1 MRAPRNVMVTCGGS
15 WVGMVWHLRWAIG
28 GVRALHGGAV
38 VVADMARPTPA
49 GLFAGCEVV
58 VPPVAD
64 PGYIPSLLE
73 ACRENDVRVLVPI
86 IDLDLNRLAPHREEF
101 EAAGTTLVSPPPELC
116 ELCFDKALFQRFAE
130 AEGLN
135 PPRAYGP
142 EEFDTAR
149 YPLFY
154 KRRLG
159 YGSIGTGVARSP
171 EVVRDALARGPDL
184 LVQELVDAPEASVDA
199 YVAPSG
205 RCAVRVQRIRTKVVG
220 GEAWR
225 SVTVRCEPVRELA
238 DRAICALARRGLR
251 GPLNVQ
257 IFVSDPPRIGEVNP
271 RLGSASVFS
280 NFACRGRLFRS
291 VLAGACGEEVDGD
304 PDDYRVG
311 LQLRRFLGDVYF
323 DGDRVLG
330 VAPAGGPSW

>member
-1 MRAPRNVMVTCGGS
+1 MVTCGGN
-15 WVGMVWHLRWAIG
+15 WVGMVWHLRWAMDGVAALRG
-28 GVRALHGGAV
+28 GDV
-38 VVADMARPTPA
+38 VVADMAVPTPA
-49 GLFAGCEVV
+49 GLFAGHEVV
-58 VPPVAD
+58 VPPIAD
-64 PGYIPSLLE
+64 AGYVPALLA
-73 ACRENDVRVLVPI
+73 ACRANGVRVLVPI
-86 IDLDLNRLAPHREEF
+86 IDLDLNRLAPHRDAF
-101 EAAGTTLVSPPPELC
+101 EAAGTAVVSPPPEVC

-142 EEFDTAR
+142 DEVDTAS

-154 KRRLG
+154 KRRRG
-159 YGSIGTGVARSP
+159 YGSIGTGIARSP
-171 EVVRDALARGPDL
+171 EAVREALARDPDL

-205 RCAVRVQRIRTKVVG
+205 RCAVRVQRLRTKVVG

-225 SVTVRCEPVRELA
+225 SVTVRDERVRELA
-238 DRAICALARRGLR
+238 DRAACALAARGLR

-257 IFVSDPPRIGEVNP
+257 IFAGDPPRIGEVNP

-291 VLAGACGEEVDGD
+291 VLAGACGEEVEGD

-311 LQLRRFLGDVYF
+311 LQLRRFLGDMYF
-323 DGDRVLG
+323 DGGKVLG
-330 VAPAGGPSW
+330 VVPSGGPEW

>member
-1 MRAPRNVMVTCGGS
+1 MVTCGGN
-15 WVGMVWHLRWAIG
+15 WVGMVWHLRQAIDV
-28 GVRALHGGAV
+28 VRSLRGGAV
-38 VVADMARPTPA
+38 VVADMAGPSPG
-49 GLFAGCEVV
+49 GLFAGRQVV
-58 VPPVAD
+58 VPPIAD
-64 PGYIPSLLE
+64 PGYVPALLE

-86 IDLDLNRLAPHREEF
+86 IDLDLNRLAPHRVEF
-101 EAAGTTLVSPPPELC
+101 EAVGTTVVSPPPELC
-116 ELCFDKALFQRFAE
+116 ELCFDKLLFQRFAE
-130 AEGLN
+130 VEGLN

-142 EEFDTAR
+142 EEIGTAA

-159 YGSIGTGVARSP
+159 YGSIGTGVASSP
-171 EVVRDALARGPDL
+171 EAVRHALAAGPDL
-184 LVQELVDAPEASVDA
+184 LVQEVVDAPEASVDA

-205 RCAVRVQRIRTKVVG
+205 RCTVRVQRLRTRVVG

-225 SVTVRCEPVRELA
+225 SVTVRCAPLGEVA

-257 IFVSDPPRIGEVNP
+257 VFVSDPPRIGEVNP

-291 VLAGACGEEVDGD
+291 VLAGACGEDVDGD

-311 LQLRRFLGDVYF
+311 LQLRRFLGDVYY
-323 DGDRVLG
+323 DGETVLG
-330 VAPAGGPSW
+330 VVPGGEAGW